1 MTARRFFV
9 MLAIS
14 VCLASGLFTLGCNQT
29 KANPADEAPP
39 PTQVEHEENG
49 VAFEIDHPEQYPLA
63 TAGEHEAA
71 PELNA
76 TGTVSPDVS
85 RNIPVVSVASGR
97 VIEIQAR
104 LGDTV
109 KKGQLLMRIQ
119 SADIAQAFSDYQQA
133 AADEKLA
140 NTQFQRATL
149 LYSRGAIS
157 LNDLQVAQDAEDK
170 AKVTLQTSIE
180 HLRVLGADIN
190 HPSAIVDIRA
200 PASGIITDQQVTN
213 AAGVQGLS
221 SPNLFTISDL
231 SHVWVLSDIYEND
244 LSFVR
249 LGEYAD
255 IHVDAYPQLHL
266 RGRISNIGAV
276 LDPNLRTAKVRL
288 QVSNPG
294 MLRLGM
300 FVTATF
306 HGLKKQLRATVPADA
321 VLHLHDR
328 DWVFVPAGGKDF
340 RRVGVVSGDMLPNNV
355 QEIVSGLQ
363 PGQQVVKNAL
373 ELQNAVD
380 NE

>member
-1 MTARRFFV
+1 M
-9 MLAIS
+9 
-14 VCLASGLFTLGCNQT
+14 
-29 KANPADEAPP
+29 
-39 PTQVEHEENG
+39 
-49 VAFEIDHPEQYPLA
+49 
-63 TAGEHEAA
+63 
-71 PELNA
+71 
-76 TGTVSPDVS
+76 
-85 RNIPVVSVASGR
+85 
-97 VIEIQAR
+97 
-104 LGDTV
+104 
-109 KKGQLLMRIQ
+109 
-119 SADIAQAFSDYQQA
+119 
-133 AADEKLA
+133 
-140 NTQFQRATL
+140 
-149 LYSRGAIS
+149 
-157 LNDLQVAQDAEDK
+157 
-170 AKVTLQTSIE
+170 
-180 HLRVLGADIN
+180 
-190 HPSAIVDIRA
+190 DIRA